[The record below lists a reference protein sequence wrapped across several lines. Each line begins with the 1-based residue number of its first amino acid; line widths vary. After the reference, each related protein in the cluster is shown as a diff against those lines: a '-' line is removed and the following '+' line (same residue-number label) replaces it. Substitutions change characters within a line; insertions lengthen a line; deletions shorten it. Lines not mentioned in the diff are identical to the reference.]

1 MQVDRIP
8 PRAGWRWM
16 AHGFRLLRREPLAMV
31 ATAAGFMLTLAIAGQ
46 VPLIG
51 PLAIP
56 VLIPLLTVGF
66 IQAARTVDEGG
77 RPHPLALFEGFRAR
91 SRGRLKPL
99 LVLGVINAVL
109 SACAMGIALIADGG
123 TLFRAMTGTMD
134 PSDPS
139 MRDGAMAWAMIIF
152 VLLSMPIQMLMWYSP
167 LFVAWN
173 GRRPFEAVFFSLVAC
188 WRNRAA
194 FVVYGASW
202 VLVLLAA
209 TLVAQLLRSVLPGEL
224 VGLLLVP
231 GSPFSPVTLLLIA
244 ALYGSIWPSYRDAVY
259 DGSADTAP
267 QQQPQQPPPPQP

>member
-16 AHGFRLLRREPLAMV
+16 AHGFRLLRRQPLAMV
-31 ATAAGFMLTLAIAGQ
+31 ATAAGFMLTLALAGQ

-139 MRDGAMAWAMIIF
+139 MRDGAMAYAMIIF
-152 VLLSMPIQMLMWYSP
+152 VLLSVPIQMLMWYSP

-173 GRRPFEAVFFSLVAC
+173 GRRPVEAVFFSLVAC
-188 WRNRAA
+188 WRNRVA

-209 TLVAQLLRSVLPGEL
+209 TLAVQMLRSVLPGDL

-244 ALYGSIWPSYRDAVY
+244 ALYGSIWPSYRDVVH
-259 DGSADTAP
+259 DGRTDVPAS
-267 QQQPQQPPPPQP
+267 PPA

>member
-209 TLVAQLLRSVLPGEL
+209 TLVAQLLRSVLPGDL

-267 QQQPQQPPPPQP
+267 PQQQPLPPPQT

>member
-1 MQVDRIP
+1 M
-8 PRAGWRWM
+8 
-16 AHGFRLLRREPLAMV
+16 
-31 ATAAGFMLTLAIAGQ
+31 
-46 VPLIG
+46 
-51 PLAIP
+51 
-56 VLIPLLTVGF
+56 IPLLTVGF

-99 LVLGVINAVL
+99 LVLGLINAVL
-109 SACAMGIALIADGG
+109 SACAMGVALIADGG
-123 TLFRAMTGTMD
+123 TLFRSMTGTMD

-139 MRDGAMAWAMIIF
+139 LRDGAVAYAMIIF
-152 VLLSMPIQMLMWYSP
+152 VLLSLPIQMLMWYSP

-173 GRRPFEAVFFSLVAC
+173 GRRTVEAVFFSLVAC

-209 TLVAQLLRSVLPGEL
+209 TLAVQLLRSLLPGDL
-224 VGLLLVP
+224 AGLLLVP

-244 ALYGSIWPSYRDAVY
+244 ALYGSIWPSYRDVVH
-259 DGSADTAP
+259 DGRADMPEATP
-267 QQQPQQPPPPQP
+267 GPLPPA

>member
-244 ALYGSIWPSYRDAVY
+244 ALYGSIWPSYRDAVH

-267 QQQPQQPPPPQP
+267 QQPPPAPLPPA

>member
-267 QQQPQQPPPPQP
+267 PQQQPPPPQP

>member
-16 AHGFRLLRREPLAMV
+16 AHGFRLLRRQPLAMV

-77 RPHPLALFEGFRAR
+77 RPHPLALFEGLRAR

-99 LVLGVINAVL
+99 LVLGIINAVL
-109 SACAMGIALIADGG
+109 SACAMGVALIADGG
-123 TLFRAMTGTMD
+123 TLFRSMTGTMD

-139 MRDGAMAWAMIIF
+139 LRDGAVAYAMIIF
-152 VLLSMPIQMLMWYSP
+152 VLLSLPIQMLMWYSP

-173 GRRPFEAVFFSLVAC
+173 GRRPLEAVFFSLVAC

-209 TLVAQLLRSVLPGEL
+209 TLVVQLLRSLLPGDL

-244 ALYGSIWPSYRDAVY
+244 ALYGSIWPSYRDVVH
-259 DGSADTAP
+259 DGRTDVPKAP
-267 QQQPQQPPPPQP
+267 PGPLPPA

>member
-194 FVVYGASW
+194 FVVNGASW

-244 ALYGSIWPSYRDAVY
+244 ALYGSIWPSYRDAVH
-259 DGSADTAP
+259 DGRTGV
-267 QQQPQQPPPPQP
+267 PPPPPAPLPPA

>member
-16 AHGFRLLRREPLAMV
+16 AHGFRLLRREPLAML

-139 MRDGAMAWAMIIF
+139 IRDGAMAWAMIIF
-152 VLLSMPIQMLMWYSP
+152 VLLSVPIQMLMWYSP

-209 TLVAQLLRSVLPGEL
+209 TLAAQLLRRVLPGDL

-244 ALYGSIWPSYRDAVY
+244 ALYGSIWPSYRDAVH
-259 DGSADTAP
+259 DASTDIA
-267 QQQPQQPPPPQP
+267 PPPPQT